1 MAERSR
7 RGSRGGGGSPKSNGP
22 PKTRS
27 CGTMI
32 VHERLLR
39 TDPGYLAAR
48 TDSENR
54 AFTYAQRP
62 MLLGRSGVTVIPVV
76 VHVVFNGAAQN
87 ISDAQIQ
94 SQIDVLNHDF
104 RKTNADISGLPA
116 VFQPLAAD
124 ARIEFELATTDPS
137 GNPTNGITRTS
148 TTSNGFSDDNK
159 VKHASTGGADAWPRD
174 NYLNLWACRLTG
186 GLLGYAQFPGGPAD
200 TDGVVILDTAFGNT
214 GTAAAPFNL
223 GRTATHEIGHW
234 LNLRHIWGDDGNG
247 CSGDDF
253 VADTPNCAGSNTGV
267 PAFPHITCSNGLNG
281 DLIQNYMD
289 YTDDAGMFM
298 FTSGQVTRMQACLD
312 GDRPT
317 LGHPKPGGP
326 TGLLLDTGIAGD
338 VGGGVTLKFRD
349 DTPPVTLKFRDDVA
363 TSFRLDVQQPPVTL
377 KFRDDIGTLAVT
389 DVNPTLKF
397 RDDGGGGSIMV
408 LDDPVGTNFGA
419 DVPQLPPGGG
429 GDPAPFLLS
438 TGHHSM
444 AWTQQ
449 FPDAQRAEIAGLQQQ
464 IAQYEQMLEEAAQ
477 AEEAGQLTA
486 EDSAGI
492 EQLYAEYQRLTA
504 ELAQL
509 GG

>member
-1 MAERSR
+1 MAERR
-7 RGSRGGGGSPKSNGP
+7 RSGGRSGSGGGRDNGP

-39 TDPGYLAAR
+39 TDPSYMAAR
-48 TDSENR
+48 NDSENR
-54 AFTYAQRP
+54 AFTYARRP
-62 MLLGRSGVTVIPVV
+62 DFLVGRSGVTVIPVV
-76 VHVVFNGAAQN
+76 VHVVSNGAAQN
-87 ISDAQIQ
+87 ISDTQVQ
-94 SQIDVLNHDF
+94 SQIDVLNQDF
-104 RKTNADISGLPA
+104 RKTNADISSLPA
-116 VFQPLAAD
+116 AFQPLAAD

-137 GNPTNGITRTS
+137 GNPTNGITRT
-148 TTSNGFSDDNK
+148 TTTASGFTDDNK
-159 VKHASTGGADAWPRD
+159 VKHASNGGADAWPRD

-253 VADTPNCAGSNTGV
+253 VGDTPNCAGANTGV
-267 PAFPHITCSNGLNG
+267 PAFPHVTCSNGPNG
-281 DLIQNYMD
+281 DLFQNYMD

-298 FTSGQVTRMQACLD
+298 FTGGQVTRMQACLD

-326 TGLLLDTGIAGD
+326 TGILLDTGIAAD

-349 DTPPVTLKFRDDVA
+349 DQSPTTLKFRDDVA
-363 TSFRLDVQQPPVTL
+363 TSFRLDVQQPPTL
-377 KFRDDIGTLAVT
+377 KFREDI
-389 DVNPTLKF
+389 PTLKF
-397 RDDGGGGSIMV
+397 RDDGGTLKV
-408 LDDPVGTNFGA
+408 LEDPVGKPPVA
-419 DVPQLPPGGG
+419 DIPQPGGPG
-429 GDPAPFLLS
+429 GPGDPAPFLLS

-449 FPDAQRAEIAGLQQQ
+449 FPEAQRAEIMGLQQQ
-464 IAQYEQMLEEAAQ
+464 IAQYEQALEQASQ
-477 AEEAGQLTA
+477 AEEAGQLTTD
-486 EDSAGI
+486 DSAQI
-492 EQLYAEYQRLTA
+492 EQLYAEYQRLVA
-504 ELAQL
+504 ELQQL

>member
-7 RGSRGGGGSPKSNGP
+7 RGGRSGGKSEGDGP
-22 PKTRS
+22 PKTRN
-27 CGTMI
+27 CGTMP

-39 TDPGYLAAR
+39 TDAGYMSAR
-48 TDSENR
+48 NDSENR

-62 MLLGRSGVTVIPVV
+62 MLLGRSGVTVIPVL
-76 VHVVFNGAAQN
+76 VHVVYNGAAQN

-94 SQIDVLNHDF
+94 SQIDVLNDDF

-148 TTSNGFSDDNK
+148 TTASGFTDDNK
-159 VKHASTGGADAWPRD
+159 VKHASSGGADAWPRD
-174 NYLNLWACRLTG
+174 NYLNFWVCRLSG

-200 TDGVVILDTAFGNT
+200 TDGVVILDTAVGNT

-234 LNLRHIWGDDGNG
+234 LNLRHIWGDDGTG

-253 VADTPNCAGSNTGV
+253 VADTPNCAGSNTGM
-267 PAFPHITCSNGLNG
+267 PAFPHVTCSNGPNG
-281 DLIQNYMD
+281 DLFENYMD

-298 FTSGQVTRMQACLD
+298 FTSGQVTRMQACLA

-317 LGHPKPGGP
+317 IGHPKAGGP
-326 TGLLLDTGIAGD
+326 TGLLLDTGIAAD
-338 VGGGVTLKFRD
+338 VGGGATLKFRD
-349 DTPPVTLKFRDDVA
+349 E
-363 TSFRLDVQQPPVTL
+363 QPPVTL
-377 KFRDDIGTLAVT
+377 TFRDQIATSFVQDVQPPTLKFREDI
-389 DVNPTLKF
+389 PTLKF
-397 RDDGGGGSIMV
+397 RDDGGTLKV
-408 LDDPVGTNFGA
+408 LEDPVGKPPAA
-419 DVPQLPPGGG
+419 DIPQLPPGGP

-449 FPDAQRAEIAGLQQQ
+449 FPDAHRNAIIGLQQQ
-464 IAQYEQMLEEAAQ
+464 IAQYEQALEQAAQ

-486 EDSAGI
+486 DNSGEI
-492 EQLYAEYQRLTA
+492 EQLYAEYQ
-504 ELAQL
+504 QL
-509 GG
+509 

>member
-7 RGSRGGGGSPKSNGP
+7 RGGRSGASKENGP
-22 PKTRS
+22 PKVRT
-27 CGTMI
+27 CGTME

-39 TDPGYLAAR
+39 TDASYLSAR
-48 TDSENR
+48 NDSENR
-54 AFTYAQRP
+54 AFLTSMRP
-62 MLLGRSGVTVIPVV
+62 LAGRSGVTVIPVV

-104 RKTNADISGLPA
+104 RKTNADISNLPS

-124 ARIEFELATTDPS
+124 ARIEFELATTDPN

-159 VKHASTGGADAWPRD
+159 VKHAGTGGADAWPRD
-174 NYLNLWACRLTG
+174 NYLNLWVCRLTG

-267 PAFPHITCSNGLNG
+267 PSFPHITCNNGPDG
-281 DLIQNYMD
+281 DLFQNYMD

-298 FTSGQVTRMQACLD
+298 FTSGQVTRMQTCLD

-317 LGHPKPGGP
+317 IGHPKPGGP
-326 TGLLLDTGIAGD
+326 TGILLDTGIAAD
-338 VGGGVTLKFRD
+338 VGGGPTLKFRD
-349 DTPPVTLKFRDDVA
+349 DRPPATLKFRDDPVGTAIVADVTPPQTFKFRDDVA
-363 TSFRLDVQQPPVTL
+363 TLKTLDDPVTI
-377 KFRDDIGTLAVT
+377 KFG
-389 DVNPTLKF
+389 
-397 RDDGGGGSIMV
+397 DDGGGSLKAI
-408 LDDPVGTNFGA
+408 DDPIGTMAAA
-419 DVPQLPPGGG
+419 DIPHLPPGGP

-449 FPDAQRAEIAGLQQQ
+449 FPQAHQAAIAALQQQ
-464 IAQYEQMLEEAAQ
+464 VAQYEQVLEQAAQ
-477 AEEAGQLTA
+477 AEEAGELTA
-486 EDSAGI
+486 ENSAEV
-492 EQLYAEYQRLTA
+492 EQLYAEYQSLVA
-504 ELAQL
+504 ELQQL

>member
-7 RGSRGGGGSPKSNGP
+7 RGSRSGGKDDGP
-22 PKTRS
+22 PQTRT

-39 TDPGYLAAR
+39 TDPSYMAAR
-48 TDSENR
+48 SDSENR
-54 AFTYAQRP
+54 AFTYSRRP
-62 MLLGRSGVTVIPVV
+62 DLIGRTGVTVIPVV
-76 VHVVFNGAAQN
+76 VHVVYNGAAQN
-87 ISDAQIQ
+87 ISDAQVQ

-104 RKTNADISGLPA
+104 RKTNADVSSTPA
-116 VFQPLAAD
+116 VFQPLTAD
-124 ARIEFELATTDPS
+124 ARVEFELATTDPS

-148 TTSNGFSDDNK
+148 TTAAGFTDDNK

-174 NYLNLWACRLTG
+174 NYLNLWVCRLTG

-253 VADTPNCAGSNTGV
+253 VADTPNCAGANTGV
-267 PAFPHITCSNGLNG
+267 PAFPHITCSNGPNG
-281 DLIQNYMD
+281 DLFMNYMD

-298 FTSGQVTRMQACLD
+298 FTGGQVTRMQASLD

-326 TGLLLDTGIAGD
+326 TGMLLDTAIAADIGTLKFRED
-338 VGGGVTLKFRD
+338 VVPQTLKFRD
-349 DTPPVTLKFRDDVA
+349 DNLTSFAQDVQQPQTLKFRE
-363 TSFRLDVQQPPVTL
+363 
-377 KFRDDIGTLAVT
+377 DI
-389 DVNPTLKF
+389 PTLKF
-397 RDDGGGGSIMV
+397 RDDGGTLKV
-408 LDDPVGTNFGA
+408 LEDPIGKPPAA
-419 DVPQLPPGGG
+419 DIPGLPPGGP

-444 AWTQQ
+444 AWTQS
-449 FPDAQRAEIAGLQQQ
+449 FPEAQRAAVMGLQQQ
-464 IAQYEQMLEEAAQ
+464 IAQYEQALEQAAQ
-477 AEEAGQLTA
+477 AEEAGQLTT
-486 EDSAGI
+486 EDSAGV
-492 EQLYAEYQRLTA
+492 EQLYSEYQRLLA
-504 ELAQL
+504 ELQQL